1 MKDMKHM
8 LILDLKKH
16 MERRLTEIIKKLI
29 QQIFMD
35 TGKCF
40 YTFSDLSNT

>member
-1 MKDMKHM
+1 M

-35 TGKCF
+35 SGKCY
-40 YTFSDLSNT
+40 YTFSDLSIT